1 MKVAFIAA
9 GAGGMYCG
17 SCIHDNALAAEL
29 QRQGVDVLL
38 QPIYTPLRSDEA
50 SVANER
56 VYYGAVNIYLQQL
69 STLFSKLPR
78 FVRRTL
84 DHPALLRRLST
95 SRKVTDAKALG
106 ALTLSMLSGEKGKQK
121 AELDRLVAWLA
132 EDFRP
137 DIVQLANSMLL
148 GLARSLRTA
157 MPDVRIVCAV
167 QGEDIFLDDLQPPYR
182 NQVIEALRERAKE
195 CDAFVSTSEFY
206 RHSMSELL
214 DIPLDVVHAARLGIS
229 LDGYPSN
236 GAGADGDTEAPF
248 VVGYLARQCP
258 EKGLHHL
265 VDAYGLLVDRYGT
278 EGIRLKVAGYVGG
291 RDAEYVSNLKEKA
304 RERGWDSGIDW
315 LGEVD
320 REHKIDMLRSLDV
333 FSVPTDYVEPKGLS
347 ILEAMACGIPVVQP
361 NHGSFPEILE
371 PGGGGVLV
379 DPGSPQALAAAIV
392 DLVEDRDA
400 AHALGRQGQQS
411 VQKHFTVAENA
422 RELIEIYR
430 RVLGQ
435 SARASESIAQ

>member
-29 QRQGVDVLL
+29 QRQGIDVLL
-38 QPIYTPLRSDEA
+38 QPIYTPLRSDET

-121 AELDRLVAWLA
+121 AELDRLVKWLA
-132 EDFRP
+132 DDFQP
-137 DIVQLANSMLL
+137 DIVHLANSMLL

-157 MPDVRIVCAV
+157 MPDVRIVCSV

-182 NQVIEALRERAKE
+182 DEVIDTLRERAAE

-214 DIPLDVVHAARLGIS
+214 DVPLDRLHAARLGIS
-229 LDGYPSN
+229 LDGYPTN
-236 GAGADGDTEAPF
+236 GNRNGKGDGPF

-265 VDAYGLLVDRYGT
+265 VDAYGLLVERYGT
-278 EGIRLKVAGYVGG
+278 DGVKLKVAGYVGG
-291 RDAEYVSNLKEKA
+291 RDADYVADLKSRA
-304 RERGWDSGIDW
+304 VERGWDAGIEW
-315 LGEVD
+315 IGEVD
-320 REHKIDMLRSLDV
+320 REHKIDLLRSLDV

-371 PGGGGVLV
+371 MGGGGVLV
-379 DPGSPQALAAAIV
+379 EPGSSQALAGAIADLLDDREAAS
-392 DLVEDRDA
+392 
-400 AHALGRQGQQS
+400 ALGRQGQAS
-411 VQKHFTVAENA
+411 VQKHFTVVDNA
-422 RELIEIYR
+422 RELVEIYR
-430 RVLGQ
+430 QVLADG
-435 SARASESIAQ
+435 AGRHG

>member
-29 QRQGVDVLL
+29 QRQGVDLLL

-50 SVANER
+50 SVASER

-78 FVRRTL
+78 FIRRGL

-95 SRKVTDAKALG
+95 SRKVTDARALG

-121 AELDRLVAWLA
+121 AELDRLVEWLA
-132 EDFRP
+132 KDFQP
-137 DIVQLANSMLL
+137 DIIQLTNSMLL
-148 GLARSLRTA
+148 GLARSLRDA
-157 MPDVRIVCAV
+157 MPEARIVCAV

-182 NQVIEALRERAKE
+182 DQVIATLVERAAE

-214 DIPLDVVHAARLGIS
+214 EVPVDRIFAARLGIS
-229 LDGYPSN
+229 LEGYPAN
-236 GAGADGDTEAPF
+236 GAGQERSGPF

-265 VDAYGLLVDRYGT
+265 IEAYGLLVERHGAD
-278 EGIRLKVAGYVGG
+278 EVRLKVAGYVGG
-291 RDAEYVSNLKEKA
+291 RDVDYVAGLKKRA
-304 RERGWDSGIDW
+304 RDKGWDAGIDW
-315 LGEVD
+315 LGEVN
-320 REHKIDMLRSLDV
+320 RAQKIEMLRSLHV

-371 PGGGGVLV
+371 VGGGGI
-379 DPGSPQALAAAIV
+379 PGESRAGQRHWLAGSVASSKIRKPQRRSVAKRKRRSGNTSPWPKTPV
-392 DLVEDRDA
+392 
-400 AHALGRQGQQS
+400 S
-411 VQKHFTVAENA
+411 
-422 RELIEIYR
+422 
-430 RVLGQ
+430 
-435 SARASESIAQ
+435 